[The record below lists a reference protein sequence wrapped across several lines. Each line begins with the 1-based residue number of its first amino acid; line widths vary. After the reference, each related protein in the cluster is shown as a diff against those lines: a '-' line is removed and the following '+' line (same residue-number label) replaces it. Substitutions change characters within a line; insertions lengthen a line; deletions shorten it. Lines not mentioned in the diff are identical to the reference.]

1 MKIGIITHHYVKNYG
16 AYLQARA
23 LMGVLE
29 SLEPEA
35 DVSIVNYIE
44 KKHWYKNIIHILHYR
59 IGKDNIKTYIEKIK
73 QLFMFSKYEHSL
85 KHSKRVYKVGQIEQL
100 GNDVIIIGSDEVW
113 NIHSSGFNPL
123 KFGYG
128 FQPGTKLATYAPS
141 AGAVTDETV
150 VPDKVKEGLK
160 NIKYLSARDTESQKF
175 VKRAIGKEALK
186 VLDPTLLY
194 NFDKEIDEQGIKPL
208 PYKYILIYDCK
219 LVASQIEHLKT
230 YAKKNN
236 LKVIGGGDCMEYYD
250 DIKISLTPYEWVSLF
265 RNAEMVLT
273 GTFHGT
279 VFSIKYL
286 KKFVSYPTEKNRINK
301 IKSLLGDMDLLE
313 RLLPVGNEDN
323 LIPLLEEYV
332 DYDKAYVQID
342 KRKKESIEF
351 LRTVITQ

>member
-29 SLEPEA
+29 TLDSNA
-35 DVSIVNYIE
+35 DISIVNYIE
-44 KKHWYKNIIHILHYR
+44 KKHWYKNIIHILHFR
-59 IGKDNIKTYIEKIK
+59 LGKDNVNSYIEKIK

-85 KHSKRVYKVGQIEQL
+85 AHSKRVHNVKQIEQL

-128 FQPGTKLATYAPS
+128 FSANTKLATYAPS
-141 AGAVTDETV
+141 AGAVTEETNI
-150 VPDKVKEGLK
+150 PAQVKEGLEK
-160 NIKYLSARDTESQKF
+160 IKYLSARDNETKKF
-175 VKRAIGKEALK
+175 VKRAIGKDAQK

-194 NFDKEIDEQGIKPL
+194 NFDKEIDEQGIEPL

-219 LVASQIEHLKT
+219 LTAKQIE
-230 YAKKNN
+230 N
-236 LKVIGGGDCMEYYD
+236 LKAYAENNGLKIIGGGDCMEYYD
-250 DIKISLTPYEWVSLF
+250 DIQISLTPYEWVSLF
-265 RNAEMVLT
+265 RNAEMVIT

-279 VFSIKYL
+279 VFSIKYR

-301 IKSLLGDMDLLE
+301 IKSLLDDMELPE
-313 RLLPVGNEDN
+313 RLLPVGKEEN
-323 LIPLLEEYV
+323 LITLLEEYM

-342 KRKKESIEF
+342 KRKNESIEF
-351 LRTVITQ
+351 LKKVITK